1 MNTDSGGNFPFA
13 AIVKIAIATA
23 IVFKVVRH
31 VLKQVNKKNN
41 GKADNNPKTSTK
53 GKIINDQNGVTGNTF
68 HYGAYPARRNAC
80 ETIAVHN
87 AKVLKGN
94 SNSTLSQTI
103 TDFQDANAM
112 IGFGILGSN
121 PYSIGKVLENE
132 RISYSRVG
140 INGMNKPGV
149 YIISFWND
157 NPLQNGLHTVA
168 INYDGSNY
176 TAYNFASEYDGDP
189 VSLSYFKNRFICAY
203 YVG

>member
-1 MNTDSGGNFPFA
+1 MDGNESDFVVGTKGGTYVY
-13 AIVKIAIATA
+13 AIVP
-23 IVFKVVRH
+23 RS
-31 VLKQVNKKNN
+31 N
-41 GKADNNPKTSTK
+41 
-53 GKIINDQNGVTGNTF
+53 
-68 HYGAYPARRNAC
+68 NAC

-94 SNSTLSQTI
+94 SSSTLSQTI
-103 TDFQDANAM
+103 TNFQDANAM
-112 IGFGILGSN
+112 IGFGCFGSN
-121 PYSIGKVLENE
+121 PYSIGNVLKNE
-132 RISYSRVG
+132 GISYSRVD
-140 INGMNKPGV
+140 INGMNKPGI